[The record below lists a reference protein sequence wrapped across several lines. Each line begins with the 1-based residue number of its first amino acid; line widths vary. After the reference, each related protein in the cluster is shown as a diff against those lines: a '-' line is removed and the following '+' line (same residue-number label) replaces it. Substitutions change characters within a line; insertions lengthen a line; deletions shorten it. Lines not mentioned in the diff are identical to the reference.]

1 MSASIKKNA
10 IAKVLLTIVNILIPI
25 FLGPYTA
32 RILDVGL
39 YSEYNRALT
48 LFSWFLPFALF
59 GIPTFGLREISSI
72 KDDISKLNKSFSRI
86 FYFHI
91 FVSFFVSSVFLI
103 FILLKSKSVIYY
115 LMWGQL
121 LTTFL
126 FVEYVNEGFEKFGFI
141 LYKNLLLRLAY
152 IVLILVFVRKSS
164 DIIAFACISIGFGVF
179 NNIFSYI
186 YIRKYITLIK
196 CSFYDIFIQARVLF
210 PVLILSNTSMLYT
223 NLDCLFLSGQ
233 VGNEITYY
241 MIVRAILMAIANV
254 FLSIIVVTIPRL
266 SFFYAKGSR
275 NEFLNLL
282 KNSSNIFYF
291 FILPSCVG
299 LSVLGN
305 QFMDLYGG
313 VKYSAAGMV
322 MSVFS
327 LRFIL
332 SSLIAV
338 ATDQVLFTTGNEKK
352 LIKIYLVGGL
362 LNILGNFLLLFLRQL
377 TAVTVIIT
385 TIVAET
391 LVIVLQQLTIRKI
404 DKDFITINKNVF
416 KYIFISAIVFLSV
429 LFLFPFPNSY
439 TTILSQFLY
448 ILKYIFLCMLF
459 YAVVLFIVKD
469 GVCMQILAKIKGL
482 ISKKLS
488 L

>member
-1 MSASIKKNA
+1 MSTSIKKNA

-59 GIPTFGLREISSI
+59 GIPTFGLREISSV
-72 KDDISKLNKSFSRI
+72 KDNINKLNESFSRI

-91 FVSFFVSSVFLI
+91 FVSFFVSSVFFI

-164 DIIAFACISIGFGVF
+164 DIIAFACISIGFGIF

-186 YIRKYITLIK
+186 YIRKYITLVK
-196 CSFYDIFIQARVLF
+196 CSFYDIFTQARVLF
-210 PVLILSNTSMLYT
+210 PILILSNTSMLYT

-233 VGNEITYY
+233 VDNEITYY
-241 MIVRAILMAIANV
+241 MIVRAILMAITNV

-266 SFFYAKGSR
+266 SFFCAKGSR

-291 FILPSCVG
+291 FILPICVG

-305 QFMDLYGG
+305 QLMNLYGG

-439 TTILSQFLY
+439 ATILSQFLY

>member
-196 CSFYDIFIQARVLF
+196 CSFYDIFIQAKELF

-223 NLDCLFLSGQ
+223 NLDCLFLSGEI
-233 VGNEITYY
+233 GDEITYY
-241 MIVRAILMAIANV
+241 MIVRAILTAITSV
-254 FLSIIVVTIPRL
+254 FRSIIVVAIPRL
-266 SFFYAKGSR
+266 SFFYAKGNR

-282 KNSSNIFYF
+282 KKSSNIFYF

-299 LSVLGN
+299 LVILGN
-305 QFMDLYGG
+305 QFMNLYGG
-313 VKYSAAGMV
+313 TKYSAAGIV

-327 LRFIL
+327 FRFII
-332 SSLIAV
+332 SSIIAV
-338 ATDQVLFTTGNEKK
+338 ATDQVLFATGNEKK
-352 LIKIYLVGGL
+352 LIKIYFLGGL
-362 LNILGNFLLLFLRQL
+362 VNISGNFILLFLQQL

-391 LVIVLQQLTIRKI
+391 LVIILQQLTIRKI
-404 DKDFITINKNVF
+404 DKDFITINRNVF
-416 KYIFISAIVFLSV
+416 KYVFISAVVFLSV

-439 TTILSQFLY
+439 AAILSQFLY
-448 ILKYIFLCMLF
+448 ILKYVFLCMLF
-459 YAVVLFIVKD
+459 YAIVLFIIKD
-469 GVCMQILAKIKGL
+469 SVCMYVFAKIKGL
-482 ISKKLS
+482 ISKGINL
-488 L
+488 